1 MREEEKEKEKEK
13 GDDSYMLNVYATIG
27 LLIVLVYKSLKL
39 FGISINS
46 TLQWVL
52 VGAGV
57 LFLIIGIVKAIRD
70 KMKE

>member
-1 MREEEKEKEKEK
+1 MREEETETE
-13 GDDSYMLNVYATIG
+13 DDSYVPNVYATIG

-46 TLQWVL
+46 TLQGVL

>member
-1 MREEEKEKEKEK
+1 MREEEKEKETEN
-13 GDDSYMLNVYATIG
+13 DSYVLNVYATIG

-57 LFLIIGIVKAIRD
+57 LFLIIGIVKAIID

>member
-1 MREEEKEKEKEK
+1 MREEEKKEKEKE
-13 GDDSYMLNVYATIG
+13 DDSYVPNVYATIG
-27 LLIVLVYKSLKL
+27 ILIVLVYKSLKL

-52 VGAGV
+52 GGAGV
-57 LFLIIGIVKAIRD
+57 LFLIIGIVKAIID

>member
-1 MREEEKEKEKEK
+1 MP
-13 GDDSYMLNVYATIG
+13 NVYATIG
-27 LLIVLVYKSLKL
+27 ILIVLVYKSLKL

-57 LFLIIGIVKAIRD
+57 LFLIIGIVKAIID

>member
-1 MREEEKEKEKEK
+1 MREEETETE
-13 GDDSYMLNVYATIG
+13 DDSYVPNVYATIG

-46 TLQWVL
+46 TLQGVL

-57 LFLIIGIVKAIRD
+57 LFLIIGIAVYMYKNG
-70 KMKE
+70 K